1 MRTGVTVSAIVHAG
15 LIVLAIVGL
24 GSGRPLETPPVESI
38 AVDLVPVS
46 EFTNI
51 RQGALDSTVVDT
63 ETPSAVDSDKPAELA
78 KPTGNTAEDQ
88 PTPAD
93 NAKVTPA
100 PTENTAPPPP
110 TSTPEPEPDPAPAT
124 EPPAPASRPAPAPAA
139 EPTPEPDAVPA
150 EAEPTPPDPTL
161 ASAADAT
168 DPADAVPKPAA
179 RTASLADKRAAFKKQ
194 QQAEKDAAAAEA
206 RAEADAKAKADADAK
221 AKADADAKAVADAKA
236 KADAEKKKAADKKKA
251 DDKKKAEEQATQQ
264 AQADTPDKV
273 ADEIAN
279 ILNQEESRGATT
291 GEGGQ
296 KTLGKETGRAATL
309 SQSEISALVAQIR
322 DCIALPAGAEEA
334 DARAE
339 FLFTIGADGMVTG
352 RPQMLSSPANGV
364 ESTYANAIARALM
377 RCGPY
382 TMAAGQDVRAQFAA
396 RAF

>member
-1 MRTGVTVSAIVHAG
+1 MRTGVAVSAFVHAG

-24 GSGRPLETPPVESI
+24 GSGRPLQTPPVESI

-51 RQGALDSTVVDT
+51 RQGALDSTVVET
-63 ETPSAVDSDKPAELA
+63 ENPSAVDAETPAELA

-88 PTPAD
+88 PTPQD
-93 NAKVTPA
+93 NEKVTPA

-110 TSTPEPEPDPAPAT
+110 ASAPEPEPDPAPPVPAAPS
-124 EPPAPASRPAPAPAA
+124 EPPPPAEPAPAPDQA
-139 EPTPEPDAVPA
+139 EPA
-150 EAEPTPPDPTL
+150 PPDPTL
-161 ASAADAT
+161 ASSADAT
-168 DPADAVPKPAA
+168 DPAEAVPKPAV

-194 QQAEKDAAAAEA
+194 QQAEKDAAEAEA
-206 RAEADAKAKADADAK
+206 KAEADAKAE
-221 AKADADAKAVADAKA
+221 
-236 KADAEKKKAADKKKA
+236 AEKKKAAEKKLA
-251 DDKKKAEEQATQQ
+251 EDKKKAEEQAKQQ
-264 AQADTPDKV
+264 AQADAQNKP

-291 GEGGQ
+291 GEGGA
-296 KTLGKETGRAATL
+296 KTLGAESGRSATL
-309 SQSEISALVAQIR
+309 SQSEIAALVAQIR

-339 FLFTIGADGMVTG
+339 FLFTIGPDGMVSG
-352 RPQMLSSPANGV
+352 RPQMLSAPANGV

>member
-100 PTENTAPPPP
+100 PTENT
-110 TSTPEPEPDPAPAT
+110 
-124 EPPAPASRPAPAPAA
+124 APAPAA

>member
-1 MRTGVTVSAIVHAG
+1 M
-15 LIVLAIVGL
+15 
-24 GSGRPLETPPVESI
+24 
-38 AVDLVPVS
+38 
-46 EFTNI
+46 
-51 RQGALDSTVVDT
+51 
-63 ETPSAVDSDKPAELA
+63 
-78 KPTGNTAEDQ
+78 
-88 PTPAD
+88 
-93 NAKVTPA
+93 
-100 PTENTAPPPP
+100 
-110 TSTPEPEPDPAPAT
+110 
-124 EPPAPASRPAPAPAA
+124 
-139 EPTPEPDAVPA
+139 PA

-168 DPADAVPKPAA
+168 DPADAVPKPAV

-194 QQAEKDAAAAEA
+194 HQQAEKDAAAAEA
-206 RAEADAKAKADADAK
+206 KAEADAKAKADADAK
-221 AKADADAKAVADAKA
+221 AKAE
-236 KADAEKKKAADKKKA
+236 AEKKKAADKKKA

-296 KTLGKETGRAATL
+296 KTLGKETGRSATL

-339 FLFTIGADGMVTG
+339 FLFTIGPDGMVTG